1 MAGSV
6 SAHITERLRREVWNG
21 VFMDVIEIRNL
32 KIYAYHGVFDEEKET
47 GQSFLV
53 SARLYLDLRPSS
65 MSDDLLE
72 TVSYDE
78 VAHTIE
84 QVVTGE
90 KWNLIEAVAESVAS
104 EILLKYTKIRS
115 VQVRVDK
122 PEAPI
127 GLPFDTVSV
136 TIERGRHTVYLGIG
150 SNLGDRRQYL
160 DQAIEQ
166 LGKDPYIRVIRSA
179 DYIETEPFG
188 PVEQPDFL
196 NGAVELETLYSPREL
211 LSVLHDIE
219 QEAGRKR
226 IVHWGPRTLDLDI
239 LLYDDAVIRE
249 EGLLIPHVEMER
261 RAFVLEPL
269 AQIAPHA
276 VHPISRK
283 TIIQLLEELR
293 LKEPNAKPYDVS
305 DYHFTE
311 DLEREGMR
319 VCYAGVP
326 GAYAEAAALKFFGDG
341 ADLMNVK
348 TFDEVA
354 EAVAS
359 GKADYGVLPVE
370 NSSAGFVSGN
380 YDIIRNA
387 GVTIVDEVVL
397 DIEHALLG
405 LPNAMLSDIKKV
417 YSHPQGIMQCKE
429 YIESHQFGTETVSNT
444 ALAAKRVMES
454 KDVTRAAIASERAAE
469 LYNLKVLARRINFTR
484 DNATRFVIITKE
496 KRVLTG
502 SDNVLIC
509 FIAPHRV
516 GALYQIMGIINRN
529 SINMTRIES
538 RPSLKKKWEY
548 SFYVSFEG
556 KLSDRNVQKLL
567 GEIDC
572 EAEDL
577 TVLGTFSS

>member
-1 MAGSV
+1 
-6 SAHITERLRREVWNG
+6 
-21 VFMDVIEIRNL
+21 MDVIEIKNL
-32 KIYAYHGVFDEEKET
+32 KIYAYHGVYDEEKEH
-47 GQSFLV
+47 GQFFLI
-53 SARLYLDLRPSS
+53 SAKLSLDLRPSS

-84 QVVTGE
+84 RVVTEE
-90 KWNLIEAVAESVAS
+90 KWNLIEAVAEAVAS
-104 EILLKYTKIRS
+104 EILLCYGRVRS

-122 PEAPI
+122 PDAPI
-127 GLPFDTVSV
+127 GLAFETVSV
-136 TIERGRHTVYLGIG
+136 TIERGRHTAYIGIG
-150 SNLGDRRQYL
+150 SNLGDRKKYL
-160 DQAIEQ
+160 DQAVEQ
-166 LGKDPYIRVIRSA
+166 LGKDPYIRVVRSA
-179 DYIETEPFG
+179 TYIETEPYG

-196 NGAVELETLYSPREL
+196 NGAVELETLYSPQEL

-249 EGLLIPHVEMER
+249 EGLLIPHVEMEHR
-261 RAFVLEPL
+261 TFVLEPL
-269 AQIAPHA
+269 AEIAPHA
-276 VHPISRK
+276 VHPLSRK
-283 TIIQLLEELR
+283 TVSQLLEELKR
-293 LKEPNAKPYDVS
+293 QDPQVEPYDIS
-305 DYHFTE
+305 EYRFSE
-311 DLEREGMR
+311 DLERDGVR

-326 GAYAEAAALKFFGDG
+326 GAYAEAAALKFFGET

-354 EAVAS
+354 AAVAA
-359 GKADYGVLPVE
+359 GEADYGVLPVE

-387 GVTIVDEVVL
+387 GVTIVDEIVL

-405 LPNAMLSDIKKV
+405 LPKAILSDIHKV
-417 YSHPQGIMQCKE
+417 YSHQQGLMQCRE
-429 YIESHQFGTETVSNT
+429 YIDAHNFSTEAVSNT
-444 ALAAKRVMES
+444 ALAAKRVMEAG
-454 KDVTRAAIASERAAE
+454 DVTKAAIASERAAE

-484 DNATRFVIITKE
+484 DNATRFVIITRQR
-496 KRVLTG
+496 RVLTS
-502 SDNVLIC
+502 SDSVLIC

-556 KLSDRNVQKLL
+556 RLTDRNVQRLL
-567 GEIDC
+567 GEIAN
-572 EAEDL
+572 EAEDM

>member
-1 MAGSV
+1 
-6 SAHITERLRREVWNG
+6 
-21 VFMDVIEIRNL
+21 MDTIEIRNL
-32 KIYAYHGVFDEEKET
+32 KIDAYHGVFDEEKET
-47 GQSFLV
+47 GQFFLI
-53 SARLYLDLRPSS
+53 SAKLHLDLRPSS
-65 MSDDLLE
+65 MSDDLLK

-104 EILLKYTKIRS
+104 EILLKYTKVRS
-115 VQVRVDK
+115 VEVRVDK
-122 PEAPI
+122 PDAPI
-127 GLPFDTVSV
+127 GLAFETVSA
-136 TIERGRHTVYLGIG
+136 TIERGRHIAYIGIG
-150 SNLGDRRQYL
+150 SNLGDRKLYL
-160 DQAIEQ
+160 DQAVEQ

-179 DYIETEPFG
+179 KYIETEPYG

-196 NGAVELETLYSPREL
+196 NGAVELETLYSPQEL

-249 EGLLIPHVEMER
+249 SDLCIPHVEMER
-261 RAFVLEPL
+261 RTFVLEPL
-269 AQIAPHA
+269 AEIAPHV

-283 TIIQLLEELR
+283 TVSQLLEEL
-293 LKEPNAKPYDVS
+293 KNSESKAEPYDIRE
-305 DYHFTE
+305 YHFTE
-311 DLEREGMR
+311 DLDRKNAR
-319 VCYAGVP
+319 ICYAGVP
-326 GAYAEAAALKFFGDG
+326 GAYAEAAAMKFFGEN

-348 TFDEVA
+348 TFDDVA
-354 EAVAS
+354 AAVAR
-359 GKADYGVLPVE
+359 GDADYGVLPVE

-387 GVTIVDEVVL
+387 ELTIVDEVVL

-405 LPNAMLSDIKKV
+405 IPSAMLSDIRKV
-417 YSHPQGIMQCKE
+417 YSHAQGLMQCKE
-429 YIESHQFGTETVSNT
+429 YIEMHQFSSEAVSNT

-454 KDVTRAAIASERAAE
+454 GDVTKAAIASERAAE

-502 SDNVLIC
+502 SDSVLIC

-556 KLSDRNVQKLL
+556 KLTDRNVQRML
-567 GEIDC
+567 GEIKE

-577 TVLGTFSS
+577 TILGTFSS

>member
-1 MAGSV
+1 
-6 SAHITERLRREVWNG
+6 
-21 VFMDVIEIRNL
+21 MDVIEIKNL

-47 GQSFLV
+47 GQFFLV
-53 SARLYLDLRPSS
+53 SAKLYLDLKPSS
-65 MSDDLLE
+65 MSDDLLK

-84 QVVTGE
+84 RVVTEE
-90 KWNLIEAVAESVAS
+90 KWNLIEAVAEAVAS
-104 EILLKYTKIRS
+104 EILQSYPKVRS
-115 VQVRVDK
+115 VEIRVDK

-127 GLPFDTVSV
+127 GLAFETVST
-136 TIERGRHTVYLGIG
+136 TILRGRHTAYLGIG
-150 SNLGDRRQYL
+150 SNLGDRKAYL
-160 DQAIEQ
+160 DQAVEQ
-166 LGKDPYIRVIRSA
+166 LGKDPFIRVIRVSS
-179 DYIETEPFG
+179 YIETEPYG

-196 NGAVELETLYSPREL
+196 NGAVELETLYSPQEL

-249 EGLLIPHVEMER
+249 EGLLIPHVEMEHR
-261 RAFVLEPL
+261 LFVLEPL
-269 AQIAPHA
+269 AEIAPHT
-276 VHPISRK
+276 VHPLLRRTVS
-283 TIIQLLEELR
+283 QLLEELKKQDPEVPPFDISGY
-293 LKEPNAKPYDVS
+293 L
-305 DYHFTE
+305 FTE
-311 DLEREGMR
+311 ELEKEGKR
-319 VCYAGVP
+319 ICYAGVP
-326 GAYAEAAALKFFGDG
+326 GAYAEAAALKYFGED

-348 TFDEVA
+348 TFDDVA
-354 EAVAS
+354 AAVAS
-359 GKADYGVLPVE
+359 GAADYGVLPVE

-387 GVTIVDEVVL
+387 GISIVDEVVL
-397 DIEHALLG
+397 EIEHALLG

-417 YSHPQGIMQCKE
+417 YSHNQGLMQCKE
-429 YIESHQFGTETVSNT
+429 FIENHQFSTEGTSNT
-444 ALAAKRVMES
+444 AVAAKKVMEG
-454 KDVTRAAIASERAAE
+454 KDVTRGAIASERAAE

-496 KRVLTG
+496 KQALTG
-502 SDNVLIC
+502 SDSVIIC

-516 GALYQIMGIINRN
+516 GSLYQIMGIINKN

-556 KLSDRNVQKLL
+556 KLTDRNVLKALA
-567 GEIDC
+567 EIRY

>member
-1 MAGSV
+1 
-6 SAHITERLRREVWNG
+6 
-21 VFMDVIEIRNL
+21 MDVIEIKNL

-47 GQSFLV
+47 GQFFLV
-53 SARLYLDLRPSS
+53 SAKLYLDLKPSS
-65 MSDDLLE
+65 MSDDLLK

-84 QVVTGE
+84 RVVTEE
-90 KWNLIEAVAESVAS
+90 KWNLIEAVAEAVAS
-104 EILLKYTKIRS
+104 EILQSYPKVRS
-115 VQVRVDK
+115 VEIRVDK

-127 GLPFDTVSV
+127 GLAFETVST
-136 TIERGRHTVYLGIG
+136 TILRGRHTAYLGIG
-150 SNLGDRRQYL
+150 SNLGDRKAYL
-160 DQAIEQ
+160 DQAVEQ
-166 LGKDPYIRVIRSA
+166 LGKDPFIRVIRVSS
-179 DYIETEPFG
+179 YIETEPYG

-196 NGAVELETLYSPREL
+196 NGAVELETLYSPQEL

-249 EGLLIPHVEMER
+249 EGLLIPHVEMEHR
-261 RAFVLEPL
+261 LFVLEPL
-269 AQIAPHA
+269 AEIAPHT
-276 VHPISRK
+276 VHPLLRRTVS
-283 TIIQLLEELR
+283 QLLEELKKQDPEVPPFDISGY
-293 LKEPNAKPYDVS
+293 L
-305 DYHFTE
+305 FTE
-311 DLEREGMR
+311 ELEKEGKR
-319 VCYAGVP
+319 ICYAGVP
-326 GAYAEAAALKFFGDG
+326 GAYAEAAALKYFGED

-348 TFDEVA
+348 TFDDVA
-354 EAVAS
+354 AAVAS
-359 GKADYGVLPVE
+359 GAADYGVLPVE

-387 GVTIVDEVVL
+387 GISIVDEVVL
-397 DIEHALLG
+397 EIEHALLG

-417 YSHPQGIMQCKE
+417 YSHNQGLMQCKE
-429 YIESHQFGTETVSNT
+429 FIENHQFSTEGTSNT
-444 ALAAKRVMES
+444 AVAAKKVMEG

-496 KRVLTG
+496 KQALTG
-502 SDNVLIC
+502 SDSVIIC
-509 FIAPHRV
+509 FTAPHRV
-516 GALYQIMGIINRN
+516 GSLYQIMGIINKN

-556 KLSDRNVQKLL
+556 KLTDRNVLKALA
-567 GEIDC
+567 EIRY

>member
-1 MAGSV
+1 
-6 SAHITERLRREVWNG
+6 
-21 VFMDVIEIRNL
+21 MDVIEIKNL
-32 KIYAYHGVFDEEKET
+32 KIYAYHGVYDEEKEH
-47 GQSFLV
+47 GQFFLI
-53 SARLYLDLRPSS
+53 SAKLFLDLRPSS

-72 TVSYDE
+72 TVSYDD

-84 QVVTGE
+84 RVVTEE
-90 KWNLIEAVAESVAS
+90 KWNLIEAVAEAVAS
-104 EILLKYTKIRS
+104 EILLGYSRVRS

-122 PEAPI
+122 PDAPI
-127 GLPFDTVSV
+127 GLAFETVSV
-136 TIERGRHTVYLGIG
+136 TIERGRHTAYIGIG
-150 SNLGDRRQYL
+150 SNLGDRKKYL
-160 DQAIEQ
+160 DQAVEQ
-166 LGKDPYIRVIRSA
+166 LGKDPYIRVVRSA
-179 DYIETEPFG
+179 TYIETEPYG

-196 NGAVELETLYSPREL
+196 NGAVELETLYSPQEL

-249 EGLLIPHVEMER
+249 EGLQIPHVEMER
-261 RAFVLEPL
+261 RTFVLEPL
-269 AQIAPHA
+269 AEIAPHV
-276 VHPISRK
+276 VHPLSRK
-283 TIIQLLEELR
+283 TVSQLLEELR
-293 LKEPNAKPYDVS
+293 RQDPQVEPYDIS
-305 DYHFTE
+305 GYRFSE
-311 DLEREGMR
+311 DLERDGVR

-326 GAYAEAAALKFFGDG
+326 GAYAEAAALKFFGET
-341 ADLMNVK
+341 AELMNVK

-354 EAVAS
+354 AAVAA
-359 GKADYGVLPVE
+359 GEADYGVLPVE

-387 GVTIVDEVVL
+387 GVTIVDEIAL

-405 LPNAMLSDIKKV
+405 LPNALLSDIHKV
-417 YSHPQGIMQCKE
+417 YSHQQGLMQCRE
-429 YIESHQFGTETVSNT
+429 YIDAHNFSTEAVSNT
-444 ALAAKRVMES
+444 ALAAKRVMEAR
-454 KDVTRAAIASERAAE
+454 DVTKAAIASERAAE

-484 DNATRFVIITKE
+484 DNATRFVIITRE
-496 KRVLTG
+496 RRVLTG

-556 KLSDRNVQKLL
+556 RLTDRNVQRLL
-567 GEIDC
+567 GEIAN